1 MINQGLQDDRIR
13 YDVVDINRA
22 IVDALLAQPAESFRT
37 RFGKYGRPPAPKIR
51 IADTVSV
58 SIWEAAGSRLFGTSP
73 VAGVS
78 PGSRNVTIP
87 DQLIGADGG
96 VSVPFAGRVPV
107 AGRSTVDVQH
117 EIEQRLA
124 AKAIE
129 PQVILTIIKA

>member
-1 MINQGLQDDRIR
+1 M
-13 YDVVDINRA
+13 
-22 IVDALLAQPAESFRT
+22 
-37 RFGKYGRPPAPKIR
+37 
-51 IADTVSV
+51 VSV
-58 SIWEAAGSRLFGTSP
+58 LIWEAAGGGLFGTSP
-73 VAGVS
+73 IAGVS

-87 DQLIGADGG
+87 DQLVGADGG

-129 PQVILTIIKA
+129 PRHRNDH